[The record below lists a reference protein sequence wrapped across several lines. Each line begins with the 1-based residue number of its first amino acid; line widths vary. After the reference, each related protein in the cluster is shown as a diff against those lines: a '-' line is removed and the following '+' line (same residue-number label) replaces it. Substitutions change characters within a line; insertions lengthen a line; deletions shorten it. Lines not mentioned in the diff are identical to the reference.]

1 MEEPKESYGAVEKAA
16 EAEASRKEAE
26 LDDVGFVN
34 SSSEDGDSTAPE
46 EQKESSWWTL
56 LGSLRMEPGFLLYMI
71 ASVMGNIMASDLQID
86 RACRVNLGY
95 NDTVCD
101 GVMST

>member
-1 MEEPKESYGAVEKAA
+1 MEDSKESYATKKAS
-16 EAEASRKEAE
+16 EAEASQKEAT

-34 SSSEDGDSTAPE
+34 ASEDEGSSAAPE
-46 EQKESSWWTL
+46 ELKESSWWTL

-95 NDTVCD
+95 NDTVCN